1 VDILTDQQMRQADRR
16 AIDGFRIPEIAL
28 MENAGQKVASLL
40 LGLRPPATRP
50 RVLVV
55 CGPGNNG
62 GDGLVAARHLLNH
75 GVVARIA
82 MPLGRPRRG
91 GAAAANFAA
100 VRRLGLP
107 LHAGRG
113 RDVLRLL
120 KADLEWCDLIVDA
133 LFGTGLSRPLSG
145 PAAQV
150 VEALNRSGR
159 VVVAVDLPSGLRG
172 DSSDIAGPAVRAR
185 HTVALARPK
194 VPHVFPPARDLC
206 GRVVVADIAI
216 PPQAIAAARPTLS
229 LNEPD
234 SLRLALPVR
243 RPDSHKGDY
252 GHVLVV
258 AGSRGKGGAAR
269 LSALGALRA
278 GAGLVTAAVPE
289 SLTTRF
295 LPGAMEVMTEG
306 LEETSEGTIAR
317 RALPRLRRLLDGKR
331 AVAIGPGLT
340 THEETSA
347 LVRELVGAVRVPL
360 VLDADG
366 LNAFAGKARRLSGR
380 RRPLLL
386 TPHPGEMGRLTGRG
400 TSGVQADRI
409 GAARALAAAGGCHVV
424 LKGHQT
430 LIASP
435 DRHVAVNPTGNPAM
449 ATAGMGDVLTG
460 LLAGLLAQGIE
471 AGAAARLGVYVHG
484 LAGDLAAGPDGGT
497 PILARDLLDA
507 CPRAFRLLRGNSPL
521 PSGVEVMA

>member
-16 AIDGFRIPEIAL
+16 AIVSYRIPEVAL
-28 MENAGQKVASLL
+28 MENAGRQVATLL
-40 LGLRPPATRP
+40 LGLRPAGSLP

-75 GVVARIA
+75 GVVARLA
-82 MPLGRPRRG
+82 MPLGRPRAG

-107 LHAGRG
+107 LDTGRG
-113 RDVLRLL
+113 REGLRRLRS
-120 KADLEWCDLIVDA
+120 DLEWCDLVVDA
-133 LFGTGLSRPLSG
+133 LFGTGLSRPLG
-145 PAAQV
+145 GTAAQV
-150 VEALNRSGR
+150 VDALNRSGR
-159 VVVAVDLPSGLRG
+159 EVIAVDLPSGLRA
-172 DSSDIAGPAVRAR
+172 DSDGISGPAVRAR

-194 VPHVFPPARDLC
+194 IPHVFPPARDLC

-216 PPQAIAAARPTLS
+216 PPQAIAAARPYLS
-229 LNEPD
+229 LNEPAA
-234 SLRLALPVR
+234 LRAALPER

-317 RALPRLRRLLDGKR
+317 RALERLRRLLDGKK

-340 THEETSA
+340 TQDETSSM
-347 LVRELVGAVRVPL
+347 VRDLVGEVRVPL

-366 LNAFAGKARRLSGR
+366 LNAFAGKAKRLSGR

-386 TPHPGEMGRLTGRG
+386 TPHPGEMGRLTGRD
-400 TSGVQADRI
+400 TKAVQADRV
-409 GAARALAAAGGCHVV
+409 GAVRALASAGGCHVV
-424 LKGHQT
+424 LKGHRT

-435 DRHVAVNPTGNPAM
+435 DRHVAVNPTGNPGM

-471 AGAAARLGVYVHG
+471 AGTAARLGVYVHG

-497 PILARDLLDA
+497 PILARDLLEA

-521 PSGVEVMA
+521 PSGVEVLA